1 MRFARLELLL
11 FAFISERNN
20 AKEIALIISRQLIV
34 KISKNIFDLINFISI
49 S

>member
-1 MRFARLELLL
+1 MRFARLEFWL

-20 AKEIALIISRQLIV
+20 AKEIALIISGQLIV